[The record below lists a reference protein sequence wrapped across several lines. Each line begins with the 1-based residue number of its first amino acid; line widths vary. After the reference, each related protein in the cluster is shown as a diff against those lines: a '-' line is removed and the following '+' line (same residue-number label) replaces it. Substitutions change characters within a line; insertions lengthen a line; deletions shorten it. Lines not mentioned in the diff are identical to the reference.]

1 MMMNILLKKVL
12 KNWKTLEI
20 DIKTDF
26 QNFSQN
32 HLPTHLTLCVV
43 FHIYDL
49 QYLFILKCKYF
60 SIKFKHSES
69 ERTNASARAFAKGI
83 FGKKD
88 LPNVFFQELSSPDSL
103 LKVGYLLF
111 VDIVYLHP
119 FTLRNSLTSYA
130 INGRKKFTKTRKPQL
145 KKHYLKNRTK
155 FYL

>member
-1 MMMNILLKKVL
+1 M
-12 KNWKTLEI
+12 
-20 DIKTDF
+20 
-26 QNFSQN
+26 
-32 HLPTHLTLCVV
+32 
-43 FHIYDL
+43 IYNSFFL
-49 QYLFILKCKYF
+49 LKCKYLP
-60 SIKFKHSES
+60 IKFKHTES

-145 KKHYLKNRTK
+145 KKNYLKNRTK